1 MNKIILRL
9 GCLFGMFFTYF
20 SSLNGQSTFNKT
32 IDTDN
37 GADWGVSLLIE
48 DDSIILL
55 GTSDKL
61 VNGFYRDGIFFRKLD
76 ISGNIQ
82 NEKFYADSCVVYSV
96 GSPGN
101 ISNYG
106 VYYLANGSYQN
117 CDTNFTADVG
127 SNGIAYKFSAD
138 GDTIWT
144 KKLIGNGFTIMR
156 RSALT
161 TINNLLTIGETRDTL
176 YTDKRFYIVKIDTNG
191 QIVWEKKFSFYYL
204 NYGFSI
210 DSYGNG
216 DFIIGGLTDPTTNLT
231 EGDGYLA
238 KLDSSGNLIWQ
249 KKIGTPD
256 DDHGCIARITLDQQ
270 NIYLQHSIDTI
281 VSIGDAP
288 MPDYVGKLDNNGNFI
303 WRTFFNGP
311 YKQDIWGIREMDN
324 KSIVVVGI
332 KDVDEVSQGRGFI
345 CKLDSNGVKLWERT
359 YYTRTDRENYFTDV
373 AKVSDGGYI
382 LTGSAWSAT
391 DQDVWLVRLDSMGCL
406 EPGCDIVDV
415 PSITVNNTTLF
426 NFYPNPMHN
435 SATVE
440 LQIPDNFQILSGAT
454 ITLQITDISG
464 KIVDTYANIPISNPG
479 ETIRFNVYRKNLV
492 AGYYHALVKY
502 NDVNF
507 GGYKFVIN

>member
-1 MNKIILRL
+1 
-9 GCLFGMFFTYF
+9 MFFTYF

-161 TINNLLTIGETRDTL
+161 TINN
-176 YTDKRFYIVKIDTNG
+176 
-191 QIVWEKKFSFYYL
+191 
-204 NYGFSI
+204 
-210 DSYGNG
+210 
-216 DFIIGGLTDPTTNLT
+216 
-231 EGDGYLA
+231 
-238 KLDSSGNLIWQ
+238 
-249 KKIGTPD
+249 
-256 DDHGCIARITLDQQ
+256 
-270 NIYLQHSIDTI
+270 
-281 VSIGDAP
+281 
-288 MPDYVGKLDNNGNFI
+288 
-303 WRTFFNGP
+303 
-311 YKQDIWGIREMDN
+311 
-324 KSIVVVGI
+324 
-332 KDVDEVSQGRGFI
+332 
-345 CKLDSNGVKLWERT
+345 
-359 YYTRTDRENYFTDV
+359 
-373 AKVSDGGYI
+373 
-382 LTGSAWSAT
+382 
-391 DQDVWLVRLDSMGCL
+391 
-406 EPGCDIVDV
+406 
-415 PSITVNNTTLF
+415 
-426 NFYPNPMHN
+426 
-435 SATVE
+435 
-440 LQIPDNFQILSGAT
+440 
-454 ITLQITDISG
+454 
-464 KIVDTYANIPISNPG
+464 
-479 ETIRFNVYRKNLV
+479 
-492 AGYYHALVKY
+492 
-502 NDVNF
+502 
-507 GGYKFVIN
+507 